1 MSKHTSWLAPLAL
14 LVAVHVT
21 VAHAQDAFTNA
32 KRLAQKAA
40 AATDA
45 HVAAEQSP
53 TANTTVSAPAKT
65 PAKTTASTTAST
77 TANTTANA
85 GHDAKPQLLASNT
98 PASSHPAGPG
108 RRAQG
113 GTSLHLNV
121 AASDTGGPAP
131 TILRE
136 VFDYT
141 RDGRRDPFV
150 SLLTTNE
157 LRPAMSDLRLTG
169 ILYDLSGVHS
179 VATLRDLGTNA
190 QYRVSTGSILGRMRV
205 SAIHIKS
212 VVFTIEEFGTSR
224 EDSLFFGDSTKARTR

>member
-1 MSKHTSWLAPLAL
+1 MSKHTCWLAPLAL
-14 LVAVHVT
+14 LVAAHVT
-21 VAHAQDAFTNA
+21 AARAQDPLSNA
-32 KRLAQKAA
+32 KKLAQKAA
-40 AATDA
+40 AATNA

-53 TANTTVSAPAKT
+53 TANTPART
-65 PAKTTASTTAST
+65 PANTP
-77 TANTTANA
+77 ANTTANA

-98 PASSHPAGPG
+98 PASSHPDGPG

-136 VFDYT
+136 AFDYT

-169 ILYDLSGVHS
+169 ILFDQSGVHS

-190 QYRVSTGSILGRMRV
+190 AYRVSIGSALGRMRV

-212 VVFTIEEFGTSR
+212 VVFTIEEFGTTR
-224 EDSLFFGDSTKARTR
+224 QDSLFFGDSTRARTR

>member
-1 MSKHTSWLAPLAL
+1 MKKPTFWMTAIAL
-14 LVAVHVT
+14 FVAAGVT
-21 VAHAQDAFTNA
+21 VARAQDPFSNA

-40 AATDA
+40 SAADA

-53 TANTTVSAPAKT
+53 TANAA
-65 PAKTTASTTAST
+65 TAS
-77 TANTTANA
+77 
-85 GHDAKPQLLASNT
+85 HEAKPQMLASNT
-98 PASSHPAGPG
+98 PVPTRAAGPG
-108 RRAQG
+108 AGPGKRTQG

-121 AASDTGGPAP
+121 ATADTGGPAP

-136 VFDYT
+136 VYDYT

-169 ILYDLSGVHS
+169 ILYDQSGVHS

-190 QYRVSTGSILGRMRV
+190 QYRVSTGSTLGRMRV

-224 EDSLFFGDSTKARTR
+224 EDSLFLGDSTKARTR